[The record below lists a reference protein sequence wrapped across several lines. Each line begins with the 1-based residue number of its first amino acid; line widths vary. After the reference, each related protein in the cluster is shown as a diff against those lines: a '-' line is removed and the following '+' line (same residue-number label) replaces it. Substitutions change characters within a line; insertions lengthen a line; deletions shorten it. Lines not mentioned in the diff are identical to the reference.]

1 MLQLISGTAFGVS
14 VCKGS
19 DNVTPTIRVLHIN
32 ESLIDALGM
41 RVASPESLAISSR
54 VLRLFNE
61 PFTAGYFIYCRNGK
75 WLRKINSKCYG
86 RKRFHDAIPGPPI
99 MN

>member
-61 PFTAGYFIYCRNGK
+61 PAVNSRIFYILSK
-75 WLRKINSKCYG
+75 WEMVTKN
-86 RKRFHDAIPGPPI
+86 
-99 MN
+99 